1 LNSEDYG
8 GVREKKVSRFL
19 VELGLVVE
27 EKKAKGKKSKK
38 ELESKINDVS
48 TKSVHAKTSSLPVPE
63 KFSFSQI
70 KSYETCPYQY
80 KLAHILK
87 IPTKGNASFS
97 FGQTIH
103 SALQKFYER
112 IQELNAIKQ
121 VSLFGTLESPQENQQ
136 KSLLEG
142 GRGVLVDSCKDGTP
156 PTPPSRGD
164 LTGGGIK
171 VPSVDDLL
179 KIYDQVWIEDWYRDT
194 DQREEYY
201 EKGKKILREFYKS
214 HEGQWTIPVSLE
226 GWFKIKVGNYLLH
239 GRIDRIDKLPDG
251 TLEIIDYKTGKAK
264 EKVTGEDKDQ
274 LLIYQIATEQLPQYR
289 HMGATQK
296 LTFYYINDNIKVSF
310 LGTPEELSGLKEKLI
325 SVIERIHS
333 GDFTATPSQF
343 VCGSCDF
350 RDICDYRIL

>member
-1 LNSEDYG
+1 
-8 GVREKKVSRFL
+8 
-19 VELGLVVE
+19 
-27 EKKAKGKKSKK
+27 
-38 ELESKINDVS
+38 
-48 TKSVHAKTSSLPVPE
+48 
-63 KFSFSQI
+63 
-70 KSYETCPYQY
+70 
-80 KLAHILK
+80 
-87 IPTKGNASFS
+87 
-97 FGQTIH
+97 
-103 SALQKFYER
+103 
-112 IQELNAIKQ
+112 
-121 VSLFGTLESPQENQQ
+121 
-136 KSLLEG
+136 
-142 GRGVLVDSCKDGTP
+142 
-156 PTPPSRGD
+156 
-164 LTGGGIK
+164 
-171 VPSVDDLL
+171 LL